1 LAPARAAT
9 NAAIIPLAPPP
20 IMAMVFIKR
29 IVPRV
34 AVQCLFFGTM
44 AHLKIPISRNR
55 MTYRIPLILATAA
68 TFAFA
73 EPSTLAVVNGQAITS
88 TDANTFISK
97 ALPGATFEKLDPKM
111 KRQVVDQLVN
121 QALIRGVV
129 LKSGIQSTPQ
139 FQMTYAALKNDLAVD
154 MWMKQQMA
162 KITVSEAEAKE
173 FYTANK
179 EKIKQNGK
187 EIPFDKAKME
197 IMQLIKIEKFKA
209 YMGKTTE
216 SLRAAS
222 KVEVKL

>member
-1 LAPARAAT
+1 
-9 NAAIIPLAPPP
+9 
-20 IMAMVFIKR
+20 
-29 IVPRV
+29 
-34 AVQCLFFGTM
+34 
-44 AHLKIPISRNR
+44 
-55 MTYRIPLILATAA
+55 MTYRIPLMLATAV
-68 TFAFA
+68 TFALA
-73 EPSTLAVVNGQAITS
+73 APTTLAVVNGQAITS
-88 TDANTFISK
+88 TNANALIVK
-97 ALPGATFEKLDPKM
+97 AIPGATFDKLDPKM

-187 EIPFDKAKME
+187 AIPFDKAKME